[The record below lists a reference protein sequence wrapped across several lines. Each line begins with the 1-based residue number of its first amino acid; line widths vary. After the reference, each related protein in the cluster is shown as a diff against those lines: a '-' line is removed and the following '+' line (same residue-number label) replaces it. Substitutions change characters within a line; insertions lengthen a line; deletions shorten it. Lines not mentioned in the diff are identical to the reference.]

1 MFTAEGGYG
10 MGEFVELPDPLI
22 RILEQQML
30 RTPRSEDEALQQV
43 RELYAVS
50 VDAIKVVLE
59 AGENGRLLPRL
70 DVSILR
76 AIAKES
82 AIHGL
87 PLIAHTASS
96 RDVRDA
102 VDVGA
107 RGVEHGSYRDPL
119 PEDLIAQM
127 VEKDVF
133 YDPTLSLIEA
143 RTHVAGG
150 VEELLER
157 SLAQQVSP
165 LELIEKSRE
174 ALRSTEPENEYEG
187 VRLSGHLEQAK
198 QNLMAVYR
206 NGVSLVAGSDAGN
219 PLVLHGPT
227 IHRELEL
234 WVEAGV
240 PEAHALR
247 AATANAARYLGAED
261 RLGLVAKGYEAN
273 LVLVDGNPLEDITAT
288 ERISLIIFRGERI
301 RRSALFDTF

>member
-1 MFTAEGGYG
+1 
-10 MGEFVELPDPLI
+10 
-22 RILEQQML
+22 
-30 RTPRSEDEALQQV
+30 
-43 RELYAVS
+43 
-50 VDAIKVVLE
+50 
-59 AGENGRLLPRL
+59 
-70 DVSILR
+70 VSILS

-87 PLIAHTASS
+87 ALIARTASS
-96 RDVRDA
+96 RDVREA

-107 RGVEHGSYRDPL
+107 RGVERGTFRDPL

-127 VEKDVF
+127 IEKDVF

-143 RTHVAGG
+143 RVHVAGG

-174 ALRSTEPENEYEG
+174 ALRSADPMNEYER
-187 VRLSGHLEQAK
+187 VRLRGQLEQAK
-198 QNLMAVYR
+198 RNLMAAYEH
-206 NGVSLVAGSDAGN
+206 GATLVAGSDAGN

-240 PEAHALR
+240 PEAHALQ
-247 AATANAARYLGAED
+247 AATANAARYLGVED

-273 LVLVDGNPLEDITAT
+273 LVLVDGNPLKDITAT
-288 ERISLIIFRGERI
+288 ERISLVIYRGERI
-301 RRSALFDTF
+301 RRSALFDTL